1 MENLRKRIKI
11 WILKTEKDIIKHMS
25 KPSYISH
32 KIFDKNLVVIHEKKM
47 FNFKQTYICRVYCI

>member
-11 WILKTEKDIIKHMS
+11 WILKTEKDIIKHIS
-25 KPSYISH
+25 KPSY